1 MKKNHTLT
9 PMSRWMLLSVLTA
22 LLLLTTQS
30 IRAQVGDY
38 RNELAVGLSG
48 GVTMSTVGFSPR
60 VPQKQLTG
68 TLAGVT
74 LRYTCE
80 KYFKSIC
87 AVVAEVNLV
96 QTGWSEDILD
106 ANDNPC
112 YYADDPTN
120 ALYYERQM
128 RYVQV
133 PIMARLGWGRERRGF
148 QGFFQVGPQVGFF
161 LSEKTSTNLRDGYEP
176 EQPRSSY
183 INAQESMPVE
193 NKFDYG
199 IAVGAGLEYSRPK
212 LGHFLLEGRYYYGLG
227 NIYGNSKSDY
237 FGKSNFGQIAVKLT
251 YLFDVIKTNN
261 SKIK

>member
-1 MKKNHTLT
+1 MKQHHNTGLT
-9 PMSRWMLLSVLTA
+9 HHRA
-22 LLLLTTQS
+22 LLPLLAALLMATQTV
-30 IRAQVGDY
+30 RAQVGDY
-38 RNELAVGLSG
+38 RNDLAVGLSG
-48 GVTMSTVGFSPR
+48 GVTMSSVGFSPR
-60 VPQKQLTG
+60 VPQKQLGG
-68 TLAGVT
+68 TLAGIT

-120 ALYYERQM
+120 ALFYERKM
-128 RYVQV
+128 NYVQV
-133 PIMARLGWGRERRGF
+133 PVMARLGWGRERKGF

-161 LSEKTSTNLRDGYEP
+161 LNEKTATNIREGYEP
-176 EQPRSSY
+176 EKPRSSY

-251 YLFDVIKTNN
+251 YLFDVMKTNN

>member
-1 MKKNHTLT
+1 MQT
-9 PMSRWMLLSVLTA
+9 V
-22 LLLLTTQS
+22 Q
-30 IRAQVGDY
+30 AQVGDY

-48 GVTMSTVGFSPR
+48 GMTMSTVGFSPR
-60 VPQKQLTG
+60 VPQKQLMG
-68 TLAGVT
+68 TTAGIT

-96 QTGWSEDILD
+96 QAGWSEDILD

-112 YYADDPTN
+112 YYTDDPN
-120 ALYYERQM
+120 SPLFYKRAMNYIQIP
-128 RYVQV
+128 V
-133 PIMARLGWGRERRGF
+133 MARLGWGRERKGF

-161 LSEKTSTNLRDGYEP
+161 LNEKTTTNLREGYEP
-176 EQPRSSY
+176 EKPRSSY

-212 LGHFLLEGRYYYGLG
+212 LGHFQLEGRYYYGLG

-237 FGKSNFGQIAVKLT
+237 FGKSNFGQIVVKLT